1 MPAWRKLASG
11 IAVLAGLTFLFL
23 FLTAARIH
31 ALRLQSHGNSVAIMI
46 GIFLITHG
54 SLGES
59 LVQCACH
66 VLNKRPPQIA
76 QLGVSGQDDPL
87 DALPLAREMM
97 KLVDTGEGV
106 LLLTDIFGATPS
118 NIALKL
124 IAWAGRGRGR
134 GEPADAAARPDL
146 SRKGHGDAGRQ
157 AVAGGRDG
165 VMLMKGARDAQ
176 G

>member
-1 MPAWRKLASG
+1 
-11 IAVLAGLTFLFL
+11 
-23 FLTAARIH
+23 
-31 ALRLQSHGNSVAIMI
+31 MI

-66 VLNKRPPQIA
+66 VLNKRPLQIT

-87 DALPLAREMM
+87 DALPLARDMM

-124 IAWAGRGRGR
+124 LQPGSVEGVAGVSLPMLLRALTYRDKDM
-134 GEPADAAARPDL
+134 ETLVA
-146 SRKGHGDAGRQ
+146 KTI
-157 AVAGGRDG
+157 AGGRDG
-165 VMLMKGARDAQ
+165 VMLMRGARDAQ